1 MAYVPGYSHD
11 VFVSYA
17 HDDNEMV
24 RFPDGQGWVDT
35 LVDKLRRLLKPRL
48 GSRDLEFFLD
58 REFMRSNLPITS
70 QLLDAVRSSA
80 TLVVVMSPSYLVS
93 PWCDRE
99 RRAFLDVVKDRVAS
113 GSIFLVRAVPV
124 DHDKEPEELRDL
136 TGIKLYTPVEGPEKY
151 RTLGYPDSNELPFI
165 SSITRLAGELAE
177 QLKRARGG
185 AADGPSTPG
194 SGGELAARRTGKR
207 VFVAPATDDLEDRE
221 VELRSHL
228 QQAGLEVLPSPQSRY
243 PMTDLA
249 AYEAAVLHELEG
261 CCLFAQVL
269 SRFHGKDLPFTPGK
283 RLPALQHEL
292 AVRAKKPVLQWR
304 ERGQNIE
311 GVQDPEHRALLEA
324 SQACGIDE
332 FKRTVVERALHP
344 PAERTGGHK
353 HPVRI
358 NIFVDADLRDHGL
371 ELEVSHALDELGVLP
386 FRMPV
391 GNLSPTEVRTALKMN
406 VEGCDGLVL
415 VYGETEP
422 YWVQEQLRQVTKV
435 NPELSTIAVFEGPP
449 AEKPEIGVE
458 SKDLDVLNC
467 RRGLDLEKLRQFVER
482 LRNTKVGHG
491 DYNSQAQ

>member
-24 RFPDGQGWVDT
+24 RFPNGQGWVDT
-35 LVDKLRRLLKPRL
+35 LVDKLHRLLKPRL

-58 REFMRSNLPITS
+58 RELMRPNVPITS
-70 QLLDAVRSSA
+70 QLLDAARSSA

-194 SGGELAARRTGKR
+194 SSGELAMPRTGKH
-207 VFVAPATDDLEDRE
+207 VFVALATDDLEDRE

-243 PMTDLA
+243 PMTDMEAKPLA
-249 AYEAAVLHELEG
+249 PAEVRARATSNGGAAEIFISYAREDEQRIRHLCRALEAQGWSVFWDRRIPAGLTWDDYIGRALTGSRCVVVAWSE
-261 CCLFAQVL
+261 ASVS
-269 SRFHGKDLPFTPGK
+269 SRFVKEEAHAAMNRGVL
-283 RLPALQHEL
+283 
-292 AVRAKKPVLQWR
+292 VPVLLDPVAPPFGFSMIQAADLSAWA
-304 ERGQNIE
+304 RG
-311 GVQDPEHRALLEA
+311 GDPAALEQL
-324 SQACGIDE
+324 
-332 FKRTVVERALHP
+332 V
-344 PAERTGGHK
+344 
-353 HPVRI
+353 
-358 NIFVDADLRDHGL
+358 ADLRRL
-371 ELEVSHALDELGVLP
+371 LP
-386 FRMPV
+386 
-391 GNLSPTEVRTALKMN
+391 
-406 VEGCDGLVL
+406 
-415 VYGETEP
+415 
-422 YWVQEQLRQVTKV
+422 
-435 NPELSTIAVFEGPP
+435 
-449 AEKPEIGVE
+449 
-458 SKDLDVLNC
+458 
-467 RRGLDLEKLRQFVER
+467 
-482 LRNTKVGHG
+482 
-491 DYNSQAQ
+491 SQAAVAPPLAPGA